1 MIVLTIYEW
10 ISLAQWV
17 VMGVTS
23 LLLWRM
29 RTSVKTAVDHAD
41 QDRRIRETEQEIE
54 RLRKWRHEIIVPW
67 QQTLVGE
74 LEERF
79 VTRREWDEARRSN
92 GGSDSPWPTN
102 RRKNPR

>member
-1 MIVLTIYEW
+1 MLTLYEW
-10 ISLAQWV
+10 VSLAQWV

-29 RTSVKTAVDHAD
+29 RTSVKDAVGQADHE
-41 QDRRIRETEQEIE
+41 RRIAGTEEEIE

-67 QQTLVGE
+67 QQTLIGE

-79 VTRREWDEARRSN
+79 VTRREWDEARRNN
-92 GGSDSPWPTN
+92 GGDSPWPSN
-102 RRKNPR
+102 RRTKPR